1 MTSAVLRPT
10 IQLIVEI
17 GTNNMIPFL
26 DILVSWKGSVLTIP
40 LYIKLTNIGCYLNYR
55 SNYPPHVKQRV
66 VGSFAIEPKPYVE
79 RTKS

>member
-1 MTSAVLRPT
+1 VTSLVLRPS

-40 LYIKLTNIGCYLNYR
+40 VYRKFANIGCYLNHQ
-55 SNYPPHVKQRV
+55 SNHPSHVKQGV
-66 VGSFAIEPKPYVE
+66 VESFIIDPKPYVKK
-79 RTKS
+79 TKC

>member
-1 MTSAVLRPT
+1 MTSVILRPS

-40 LYIKLTNIGCYLNYR
+40 VYR
-55 SNYPPHVKQRV
+55 NL
-66 VGSFAIEPKPYVE
+66 
-79 RTKS
+79 RTLATTSTTDLIIHHM